1 MKFFSANSIANSL
14 YWWIFS
20 YPFSSK
26 VGEEKC
32 MGVER
37 TDQAI
42 AGRFSD
48 FGNALL
54 KFDFS

>member
-37 TDQAI
+37 IDQAI
-42 AGRFSD
+42 AGLFSD
-48 FGNALL
+48 F
-54 KFDFS
+54 